1 MLILLNIMHTIF
13 CPLSNELNWFAFPK
27 ALEIFVLRT
36 FWTSLCLD
44 ALGSL
49 YRIYRIF
56 MCILWSIY
64 FHLCMHVLAQFVS
77 IINDEYRT
85 ERKCTKILT
94 KPANNKHR
102 ASVKK
107 TTRYCEFC
115 SITTIDKLQSMWKL
129 GQPLYNRLEF
139 VTSTKHVLWAKANEW
154 AFTRL
159 PISFYALSKHFSFR
173 SHPMHACK
181 KRLEKRLRIVYLN
194 LIANRS
200 IYHGN
205 SVHASVRQMQMQTM
219 RPYIYI
225 EIRCAQVKYI
235 IHRHRC
241 EWIQCAWVLC
251 WEYTLLW

>member
-1 MLILLNIMHTIF
+1 MRWVRCIVFI
-13 CPLSNELNWFAFPK
+13 
-27 ALEIFVLRT
+27 
-36 FWTSLCLD
+36 D
-44 ALGSL
+44 
-49 YRIYRIF
+49 IF
-56 MCILWSIY
+56 MCIRWLIY

-85 ERKCTKILT
+85 ERKCTKIFT
-94 KPANNKHR
+94 KPANSTQSQR
-102 ASVKK
+102 EKK

-115 SITTIDKLQSMWKL
+115 SITTIDKLQSMWKF

-181 KRLEKRLRIVYLN
+181 KRPRIVYLN

-219 RPYIYI
+219 RPYIY
-225 EIRCAQVKYI
+225 RNSMRSSK
-235 IHRHRC
+235 IHNSSPPMRVNTMCMSSVFGDVTHFCGRQYFGFSVRGGSWFRT
-241 EWIQCAWVLC
+241 EV
-251 WEYTLLW
+251 

>member
-1 MLILLNIMHTIF
+1 MMSIGRKENALKYSQSQRTAHT
-13 CPLSNELNWFAFPK
+13 E
-27 ALEIFVLRT
+27 
-36 FWTSLCLD
+36 
-44 ALGSL
+44 
-49 YRIYRIF
+49 
-56 MCILWSIY
+56 
-64 FHLCMHVLAQFVS
+64 
-77 IINDEYRT
+77 
-85 ERKCTKILT
+85 
-94 KPANNKHR
+94 PAW
-102 ASVKK
+102 KK

-181 KRLEKRLRIVYLN
+181 KRPRIVYLN

-200 IYHGN
+200 IFHGN

-241 EWIQCAWVLC
+241 EWIQCAWVLYS
-251 WEYTLLW
+251 EMLHTFVVGNILASVSEAEVDFEQRFKHSKNPKL